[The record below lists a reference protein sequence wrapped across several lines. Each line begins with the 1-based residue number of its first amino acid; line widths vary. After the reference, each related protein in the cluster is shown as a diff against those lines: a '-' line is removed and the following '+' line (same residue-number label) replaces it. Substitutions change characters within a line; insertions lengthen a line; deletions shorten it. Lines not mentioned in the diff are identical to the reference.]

1 MMVEGESEN
10 VALQDDEFN
19 LSDNDELFKDLL
31 LDHEGP
37 DHTDDLMSQML
48 DEQSETESSRIT
60 MIFDASFD
68 R

>member
-48 DEQSETESSRIT
+48 DE
-60 MIFDASFD
+60 
-68 R
+68 